1 MGFLN
6 IYHVSYGD
14 QVAMDL
20 INISINGVEEM
31 FIPKFIIIYRYLIFN
46 FYQIFEG
53 KKSLQEFH
61 LVKYANCLSL
71 VVPL

>member
-6 IYHVSYGD
+6 IYHASYGD
-14 QVAMDL
+14 QVAIDL

-31 FIPKFIIIYRYLIFN
+31 FIPKFIIIYRYFIFN

-53 KKSLQEFH
+53 KKSLQEYH